1 MGKKNVNV
9 SKFIDQKK
17 SDLMDLSNTKKLK
30 KGTETP
36 NNFQNKLDKS
46 LISNH
51 S

>member
-1 MGKKNVNV
+1 
-9 SKFIDQKK
+9 
-17 SDLMDLSNTKKLK
+17 MDLSAKKELK

-36 NNFQNKLDKS
+36 NNFQKKLDKS

>member
-1 MGKKNVNV
+1 
-9 SKFIDQKK
+9 
-17 SDLMDLSNTKKLK
+17 MDLSTAKKLK

-36 NNFQNKLDKS
+36 NNIQTKLDKS